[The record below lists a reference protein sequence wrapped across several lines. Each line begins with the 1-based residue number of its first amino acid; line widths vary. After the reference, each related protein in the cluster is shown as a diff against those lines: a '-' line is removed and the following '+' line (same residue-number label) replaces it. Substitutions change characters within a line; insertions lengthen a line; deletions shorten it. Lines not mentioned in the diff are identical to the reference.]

1 MYHEPFLLDFKK
13 LVTYCLRRKIIYV
26 SNQYEVYLLG
36 VIIAT
41 ATGIYERSTIWW
53 LSTLISWFNGLIM
66 NCQSISIIFRW
77 TAWLVCVFCALLRR
91 TQSWQMGF
99 VVVTSSTCGD
109 AFQVNLDEWQTR
121 VQLRVIPESLKVFI
135 AYISDFK

>member
-41 ATGIYERSTIWW
+41 ATGIYERSTI
-53 LSTLISWFNGLIM
+53 
-66 NCQSISIIFRW
+66 
-77 TAWLVCVFCALLRR
+77 
-91 TQSWQMGF
+91 
-99 VVVTSSTCGD
+99 
-109 AFQVNLDEWQTR
+109 
-121 VQLRVIPESLKVFI
+121 
-135 AYISDFK
+135 